1 MPAATKVRTAAAVAE
16 RPAGTLPPAA
26 PAPRRAAR
34 GHVCFVA
41 PNLWLVFSGQTGIPF
56 AGGAE
61 LQQAILARLLAA
73 EGWRV
78 SIITQDFGQ
87 PDGVEIDGVV
97 VRKVFG
103 VRDGVPVLRF
113 VHPRLTRMWRA
124 LHEVDADIYYY
135 RSASM
140 WVGVLAE
147 FCRRRSRRL
156 VYAGASDPDFQPDIG
171 GQIRYARDR
180 WLFRRGVARAH
191 ALVAQNQAQVN
202 AARANYGREAVYIPS
217 CYTPPAS
224 AAGAPGD
231 RVLWVGTLR
240 AAKRPEIF
248 LELARRLPAWRFTM
262 IGAPAPEDGRLFDDI
277 AARAKAVPNLEF
289 TGFLPL
295 PETEK
300 WFDRA
305 RVLVSTS
312 LYEGMPNTFL
322 QAWARGVPTVATV
335 DVGTPANIAVA
346 GADAL
351 ARELERLLRDR
362 RAWHEAS
369 LRCRDYFART
379 HSPREVLS
387 RYLRLFDRLMAQRGG
402 A

>member
-1 MPAATKVRTAAAVAE
+1 LPASAPR
-16 RPAGTLPPAA
+16 
-26 PAPRRAAR
+26 PAPRE
-34 GHVCFVA
+34 HVCFVA
-41 PNLWLVFSGQTGIPF
+41 PNAWLVFSGQTEVPF

-73 EGWRV
+73 EGYRV

-87 PDGVEIDGVV
+87 PDGLEIDGVV
-97 VRKVFG
+97 VRKVFRG
-103 VRDGVPVLRF
+103 RDGVPVLRF

-147 FCRRRSRRL
+147 FCRRKNKRL
-156 VYAGASDPDFQPDIG
+156 IYAGASDPDFEPDIG

-191 ALVAQNQAQVN
+191 ALIAQNQAQVRS
-202 AARANYGREAVYIPS
+202 ARAWYGREAVYIPS
-217 CYTPPAS
+217 CYTLPAP
-224 AAGAPGD
+224 ARGPACAGAQGD
-231 RVLWVGTLR
+231 RVLWVATLR
-240 AAKRPEIF
+240 ATKRPELF
-248 LELARRLPAWRFTM
+248 LELARRLPDWRFTM
-262 IGAPAPEDGRLFDDI
+262 VGGPAPEDPALFERI
-277 AARAKAVPNLEF
+277 AAQAKCVPNLEF

-295 PETEK
+295 AETEK

-305 RVLVSTS
+305 RVLVNTS
-312 LYEGMPNTFL
+312 VYEGMPNTFL

-335 DVGTPANIAVA
+335 DVGTVA
-346 GADAL
+346 SRKVDDLQGL
-351 ARELERLLRDR
+351 ARELEGLLSDA
-362 RAWHEAS
+362 RAWREAS
-369 LRCRDYFART
+369 LRCREHFART
-379 HSPREVLS
+379 HSAREVLA
-387 RYLRLFDRLMAQRGG
+387 RYVRVLEQLMADRHRR